1 MIIAID
7 GPSGSGKS
15 TASIGLAAALGFGY
29 LDTGAIYRA
38 VALAGGEV
46 PVGLT
51 ISTTPSPAKVYID
64 GEDVSSQ
71 IRSQEVTAQVS
82 AVAAKPEVRE
92 WVTGIIRSLIVGNF
106 VVEGR
111 DIGTVVAP
119 DAGLKVFLT
128 AREEIRSARRAA
140 EWSSD
145 KATAAES
152 IAQRDAIDSQREVAP
167 LRQADDAIVI
177 DSSGKTIEQIVT
189 ELVALAKERL

>member
-38 VALAGGEV
+38 VALAGGDA
-46 PVGLT
+46 PVALT
-51 ISTTPSPAKVYID
+51 ISTTPSPAKVCID

-92 WVTGIIRSLIVGNF
+92 WVTGFIRSLIVGNF

-145 KATAAES
+145 NATAAES